1 MSTALA
7 TALARLAGLD
17 LAPEQALEAATHA
30 GVLDAPADPHG
41 AAHRG

>member
-30 GVLDAPADPHG
+30 GAWDAPADAHG

>member
-17 LAPEQALEAATHA
+17 LAPDQALVAATHA
-30 GVLDAPADPHG
+30 GALDAPTDAHG

>member
-17 LAPEQALEAATHA
+17 LEPATALEASAA
-30 GVLDAPADPHG
+30 APAWDVPARTRRH
-41 AAHRG
+41 AHA

>member
-17 LAPEQALEAATHA
+17 LAPDQAMEAASHA
-30 GVLDAPADPHG
+30 GAWDGPADSTG

>member
-17 LAPEQALEAATHA
+17 LAPDQALEAATHA
-30 GVLDAPADPHG
+30 GAWGSPADSPA

>member
-17 LAPEQALEAATHA
+17 LAPERALEAAADA
-30 GVLDAPADPHG
+30 GVWDAPTDPHG